1 MKINNRWLFLLSLLA
16 LSMLHLWF
24 AVQSGDYFSGDDF
37 AVLAYFKTH
46 SVYSAIP
53 DFLSHGDI
61 WGFRKITGYIF
72 FAGLYRL
79 FSAQPLPFILF
90 NHLLHT
96 GSVLLVFL
104 IVFRM
109 SKDGFKAFFSGL
121 IFNSLYLHYFSNIHE
136 YSAVFFALL
145 SVYTYLVS
153 RLRVSLMLFIL
164 AIFSKEISVVLPLVL
179 SAFNLHLQRPYKSLI
194 PYLLIA
200 GSFTAYQIMTA
211 INRVFLPASHPYAL
225 AWPGSAALSYY
236 ISPLILVFL
245 FFLAFLSRAK
255 TGIFLFAAFVLSL
268 LPVLFLAHRQE
279 DYYFYLPLAILSL
292 FLGFTLPRLTLSTA
306 AVYMAVFFIMG
317 GRHIFPPLARTR
329 YPNWQLVS
337 INQVIDNIRFNLK
350 SASASASIAFSDMRL
365 ERDANLMLGS
375 QVVDLFLPVDISQ
388 KYDFSYN
395 QDSHVLTVVRK
406 D

>member
-46 SVYSAIP
+46 SVYSGIP

-72 FAGLYRL
+72 FAG
-79 FSAQPLPFILF
+79 F
-90 NHLLHT
+90 
-96 GSVLLVFL
+96 
-104 IVFRM
+104 
-109 SKDGFKAFFSGL
+109 
-121 IFNSLYLHYFSNIHE
+121 
-136 YSAVFFALL
+136 
-145 SVYTYLVS
+145 
-153 RLRVSLMLFIL
+153 
-164 AIFSKEISVVLPLVL
+164 
-179 SAFNLHLQRPYKSLI
+179 
-194 PYLLIA
+194 
-200 GSFTAYQIMTA
+200 FTAYQIMTA

-292 FLGFTLPRLTLSTA
+292 FLGFTLTRLTVSTA

-375 QVVDLFLPVDISQ
+375 QVGAL
-388 KYDFSYN
+388 
-395 QDSHVLTVVRK
+395 
-406 D
+406 

>member
-46 SVYSAIP
+46 SVYSGIP

-164 AIFSKEISVVLPLVL
+164 AIFSKEISVVLP
-179 SAFNLHLQRPYKSLI
+179 F
-194 PYLLIA
+194 
-200 GSFTAYQIMTA
+200 
-211 INRVFLPASHPYAL
+211 
-225 AWPGSAALSYY
+225 
-236 ISPLILVFL
+236 FL

-292 FLGFTLPRLTLSTA
+292 FLGFTLPRLTVSTA